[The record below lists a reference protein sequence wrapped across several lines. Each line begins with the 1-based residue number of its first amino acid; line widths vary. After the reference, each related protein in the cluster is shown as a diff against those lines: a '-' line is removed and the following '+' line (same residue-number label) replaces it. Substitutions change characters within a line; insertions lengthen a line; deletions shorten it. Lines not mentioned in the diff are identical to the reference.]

1 MAALLAAGITYFFS
15 KKLNTR
21 RAQHSSTQIVA
32 TTTELPSGMTLGA
45 KDVAV
50 VDWPSDFPLQG
61 SYTKVEGGIWHPL
74 LFSLSPRGPG
84 FKRHPAVGGSGIG
97 LSRPIPP
104 RMRAAAARPDGDVGV
119 AGV

>member
-50 VDWPSDFPLQG
+50 VAWPSAFPLQS
-61 SYTKVEGGIWHPL
+61 SYTTVEDVIGHPL
-74 LFSLSPRGPG
+74 LFSLGPPG
-84 FKRHPAVGGSGIG
+84 PVLKPHLAVEGSGIRLFG
-97 LSRPIPP
+97 RISSG
-104 RMRAAAARPDGDVGV
+104 MR
-119 AGV
+119 

>member
-45 KDVAV
+45 KDVAEV
-50 VDWPSDFPLQG
+50 GWASAFPLERTFTQL
-61 SYTKVEGGIWHPL
+61 EGVNWHPL
-74 LFSLSPRGPG
+74 LFFLGPPEAGLETHLS
-84 FKRHPAVGGSGIG
+84 VEGSGIG
-97 LSRPIPP
+97 LF
-104 RMRAAAARPDGDVGV
+104 
-119 AGV
+119 

>member
-50 VDWPSDFPLQG
+50 GDWPSDFPLQG
-61 SYTKVEGGIWHPL
+61 SYTKVEDVIGHPL
-74 LFSLSPRGPG
+74 LFSLGPRE
-84 FKRHPAVGGSGIG
+84 AVFERDLAVEGSGNG
-97 LSRPIPP
+97 LSGRTRPG
-104 RMRAAAARPDGDVGV
+104 M
-119 AGV
+119 

>member
-61 SYTKVEGGIWHPL
+61 SYTKVEDVIGHPL
-74 LFSLSPRGPG
+74 LFSLGPPGRGG
-84 FKRHPAVGGSGIG
+84 FGNRTLRPHS
-97 LSRPIPP
+97 SRNACD
-104 RMRAAAARPDGDVGV
+104 RGALE
-119 AGV
+119 